1 MAITVLVVDDSPTV
15 RAYLRSLLEEDGEI
29 EVVGE
34 ATDGN
39 LAVAA
44 CARLQPQV
52 VTMDLVMPSSGVDAV
67 RRIMEENPT
76 PIVVVSALAEY
87 EKDLT
92 VYEALAAGALSVVR
106 RPPSHRHP
114 EFAERY
120 RELLDAVKTAAGI
133 TLVRRKRTGVTV
145 KSAAPPEPG
154 SRLQLVGIGA
164 STGGPAAILKLLQ
177 GLPKAFA
184 PSIAIVQHITPGFT
198 SGLVEWLNGSSPL
211 PVRLAK
217 PGIRLPWRGAVV
229 APDGAHLTIRHG
241 TVYLEKTAPRNGHR
255 PSVDLLFE
263 SMADWNPRACT
274 GILLTGMGEDGAN
287 GLRRLHSLGGHTLI
301 QTEETCVVFGMPG
314 TAWRMGAAEHALSP
328 GAIAHALTGL
338 AAAA

>member
-1 MAITVLVVDDSPTV
+1 MAITVLVVDDSATV
-15 RAYLRSLLEEDGEI
+15 RAYLRSLLEEDREI
-29 EVVGE
+29 QVVGE
-34 ATDGN
+34 ATDGH

-44 CARLQPQV
+44 CALLQPQV

-76 PIVVVSALAEY
+76 PIVVVSALAED

-92 VYEALAAGALSVVR
+92 VYEALAAGALAVVR

-114 EFAERY
+114 EFAERH

-164 STGGPAAILKLLQ
+164 STGGPAAIMKVLQ
-177 GLPKAFA
+177 GLPKVFA

-217 PGIRLPWRGAVV
+217 AGMRLPWQGAIV
-229 APDGAHLTIRHG
+229 APDERHLTIRHG
-241 TVYLEKTAPRNGHR
+241 TVYLEQTAPRNGHR
-255 PSVDLLFE
+255 PSVDPLFE
-263 SMADWNPRACT
+263 SMADWKPRACA
-274 GILLTGMGEDGAN
+274 GVLLTGMGEDGAN
-287 GLRRLHSLGGHTLI
+287 GLRRLRSLGGHTVI

-314 TAWRMGAAEHALSP
+314 TAWRLGAAEHALSP
-328 GAIAHALTGL
+328 DAIAQALTGL
-338 AAAA
+338 AEAA

>member
-15 RAYLRSLLEEDGEI
+15 RAYLRSLIEEDREI
-29 EVVGE
+29 QVVGE

-44 CARLQPQV
+44 CALLQPQV
-52 VTMDLVMPSSGVDAV
+52 VTMDLVMPSSGVDAI
-67 RRIMEENPT
+67 RQIMEENPT

-106 RPPSHRHP
+106 RPPSRRHP
-114 EFAERY
+114 EFAARH

-133 TLVRRKRTGVTV
+133 TLVRRKRAGVRP
-145 KSAAPPEPG
+145 KPAARAERD
-154 SRLQLVGIGA
+154 SSLQLVGIGA
-164 STGGPAAILKLLQ
+164 STGGPAAIMKLLQ

-217 PGIRLPWRGAVV
+217 TGMRLPWHGALV
-229 APDGAHLTIRHG
+229 APDDSHLTIRHG
-241 TVYLEKTAPRNGHR
+241 TVYLDQTAPRNGHR
-255 PSVDLLFE
+255 PSVDPLFE
-263 SMADWNPRACT
+263 SMADWKPRACV
-274 GILLTGMGEDGAN
+274 GILMTGMGEDGAR
-287 GLRRLHSLGGHTLI
+287 GLRRLRTLGGHTVI

-314 TAWRMGAAEHALSP
+314 TAWRMRAAEHALSP
-328 GAIAHALTGL
+328 DAIAHALTGMAE
-338 AAAA
+338 AA